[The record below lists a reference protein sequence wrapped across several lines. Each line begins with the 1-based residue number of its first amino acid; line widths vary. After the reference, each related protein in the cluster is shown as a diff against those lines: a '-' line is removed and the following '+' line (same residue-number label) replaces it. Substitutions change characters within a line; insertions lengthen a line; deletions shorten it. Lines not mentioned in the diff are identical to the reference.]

1 MNWFLAKIVYRIVCG
16 EGDHTAQFDE
26 QLRLVQAADENEAFD
41 KAKAIGEQEQEMFLN
56 QQQKL
61 VTWQFVNV
69 CELYKI
75 SALIDG
81 AELYSRIQETDNAGS
96 YIELVN
102 KKAAHIKTAKWVNAH
117 KSARTFAI
125 EIQITYMEVTPG
137 SLKPLR

>member
-16 EGDHTAQFDE
+16 DGDHTAQFDE
-26 QLRLVQAADENEAFD
+26 QLRLIQAVDETQAFE

-61 VTWQFVNV
+61 VQWQFVNV

-81 AELYSRIQETDNAGS
+81 AELYSRIQESDNAHS
-96 YIELVN
+96 YIDLVN
-102 KKAAHIKTAKWVNAH
+102 KKAAHIQQNNTH
-117 KSARTFAI
+117 KYL
-125 EIQITYMEVTPG
+125 Q
-137 SLKPLR
+137 LL

>member
-26 QLRLVQAADENEAFD
+26 QLRLIQAADENEAFD

-81 AELYSRIQETDNAGS
+81 AELYSRIQETDNAGL
-96 YIELVN
+96 YTELVH
-102 KKAAHIKTAKWVNAH
+102 KKAAHIKANNTH
-117 KSARTFAI
+117 KYLQLF
-125 EIQITYMEVTPG
+125 
-137 SLKPLR
+137 